1 MREKELIAFEI
12 LTSTRLLSHTHTD
25 GRWGCVCVISYRSSQ
40 MIPWKL
46 YYTLRELLLLIILI
60 FFFYDPPLTWGGE
73 KKVVFRSGLP
83 GMLSLFPYCIQREY
97 VIFHITPEKHNHP
110 KVSRRQTG
118 HNFSPLSVPAEL
130 RAGFSR

>member
-60 FFFYDPPLTWGGE
+60 FFLYDPPPPPWLGR
-73 KKVVFRSGLP
+73 KKSSFSFRFARYVVSFLFVYKE
-83 GMLSLFPYCIQREY
+83 GM
-97 VIFHITPEKHNHP
+97 
-110 KVSRRQTG
+110 
-118 HNFSPLSVPAEL
+118 
-130 RAGFSR
+130 